1 LSGSLGGTVKET
13 LNRVSLV
20 ARLVKRLWCVL
31 MLVVLA
37 ASAHAPIHAQTPDG
51 DTPELE
57 TVRIWWAAALY
68 PAGNSDALAVLQTQ
82 IREYEEA
89 QGVRVE
95 IRVKREEGTGSLYQ
109 TLASANVVA
118 PSVVPELAIM
128 RRADM
133 RRAADARLIS
143 PVDLSALGMGD
154 LFGASTALGRYIG
167 EQYGVPYTVRVQHMM
182 YRGDAPPTLDEL
194 LERGE
199 PILFPAGETGIN
211 SVFLAQYIAA
221 GGRVT
226 AEDGQTPID
235 PEVLYR
241 VLFFYES
248 ALSAG
253 VILPD
258 VPDYALIDSY
268 WAQVQTG
275 QVNAALTDS
284 TLMLGATGSAF
295 DSTVTAAI
303 PTLDGNPIAAV
314 DAWMWVMPRQSDRAY
329 DLMLWL
335 MDADRLA
342 AFTQAAGVLP
352 ARADALE
359 AWDTSAEN
367 TRGGG
372 YLPFARSLIE
382 GAVIPPIDTL
392 DPVFVAA
399 MQTAFMDVITGEN
412 TAAGATAAALE
423 KVNG

>member
-1 LSGSLGGTVKET
+1 
-13 LNRVSLV
+13 VSLV

-95 IRVKREEGTGSLYQ
+95 IRVK
-109 TLASANVVA
+109 
-118 PSVVPELAIM
+118 AIM